1 MSNSSLVEIDGSMG
15 EGGGQMLR
23 SSLALSM
30 VTGRPVKLHNIRAK
44 RSNPGLMRQHL
55 AAVNAAIDVSNAAHS
70 DVKLGSKELI
80 FEPNAVNGLHR
91 TFQIG
96 SAGSCTLVLQTIL
109 PALILATDESKVT
122 VEGGTHNPMAPP
134 FEFLER
140 AYLPII
146 NAMGPEVSIELLR
159 HGFYPKGGGKVQAVV
174 RPSKSLQGIVLD
186 ESGDLKLRS
195 ANACLSRLPMHI
207 AEREISKLKQLLKWK
222 SNECHAHDFDAICEG
237 NYAFVELKYDQVTE
251 VFSAIGAR
259 GKPAESVARELAEE
273 VQEYLS
279 WNVPVGRHLADQI
292 MLPMAIGAWQAR
304 QAATPPMHRVGGSFI
319 TGPLTDHSRT
329 HIDVIKAFMDINI
342 RVESIDDV
350 RNRVTIA

>member
-1 MSNSSLVEIDGSMG
+1 MSESSLVEIDGSMG

-30 VTGRPVKLHNIRAK
+30 VTGRPVKLYNIRAK

-55 AAVNAAIDVSNAAHS
+55 AAVHAAIDVSNAAHS

-80 FEPNAVNGLHR
+80 FEPNAVCGLHR

-109 PALILATDESKVT
+109 PALVLATDESKIT

-140 AYLPII
+140 SYLPIL
-146 NAMGPEVSIELLR
+146 NTMGPEVSIELLR
-159 HGFYPKGGGKVQAVV
+159 HGFYPKGGGKVQAFV
-174 RPSKSLQGIVLD
+174 RPAKNLQGIALD
-186 ESGDLKLRS
+186 ESGNLKSRS
-195 ANACLSRLPMHI
+195 ANACISRLPSHI
-207 AEREISKLKQLLKWK
+207 AERELSKLKQLLKWK
-222 SNECHAHDFDAICEG
+222 SNECHARDFDAICEG
-237 NYAFVELKYDQVTE
+237 NYVFVELKYDHVTE

-273 VQEYLS
+273 VREYLS
-279 WNVPVGRHLADQI
+279 WNVPIGKHLADQI
-292 MLPMAIGAWQAR
+292 MLPMAISAWQGR
-304 QAATPPMHRVGGSFI
+304 QLSTPPKHSIGGSFI
-319 TGPLTDHSRT
+319 TGPLTDHSKT
-329 HIDVIKAFMDINI
+329 HIEIIKAFMNVDIL
-342 RVESIDDV
+342 VESMNEV
-350 RNRVTIA
+350 RNRVTIT